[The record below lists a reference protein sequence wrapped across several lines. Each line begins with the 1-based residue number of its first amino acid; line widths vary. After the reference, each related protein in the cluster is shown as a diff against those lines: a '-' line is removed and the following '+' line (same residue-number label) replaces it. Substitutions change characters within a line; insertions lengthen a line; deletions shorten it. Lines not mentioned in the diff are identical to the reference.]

1 MSETGNTTT
10 RKRGLARGLSALLGE
25 EGLDGEA
32 PATGGVEAAG
42 GDVRQMAVDLLRPGR
57 YQPRRHFDDEA
68 IEQLAASIGDRGI
81 VQPILVRPDPTES
94 GRYEII
100 AGERRWRAAQ
110 KARLHEVPVLIKEIG
125 DRDALELALVENIQ
139 RQDLTPLE
147 EAQGYARLLKE
158 FEYTQDEL
166 ARVIGKSRSHIA
178 NMLRLLGL
186 PDEVK
191 TLVEE
196 GALTMGHARSLL
208 TADDPAGL
216 ARQVVE
222 RGLNVRQT
230 EDLVR
235 RAANDGRDTGPAPR
249 RRRQSRSAEKDADTL
264 RLEEDLTESLGLKVA
279 ISTRGEAGEISIAYE
294 SLEQLDDLL
303 QRLGHG

>member
-1 MSETGNTTT
+1 MRPVVRQRASGA
-10 RKRGLARGLSALLGE
+10 LARGLSALLGE
-25 EGLDGEA
+25 EAVEA
-32 PATGGVEAAG
+32 EVATTGQIEAAG
-42 GDVRQMAVDLLRPGR
+42 GDIRQIAVDLLHPGR

-68 IEQLAASIGDRGI
+68 IAQLAASIGDRGI
-81 VQPILVRPDPTES
+81 VQPILARPDPAKP

-110 KARLHEVPVLIKEIG
+110 KARVHEVPVLVKEIG

-147 EAQGYARLLKE
+147 EAEGYARLLKE
-158 FEYTQDEL
+158 FEYTQEEL

-191 TLVEE
+191 ILVEE

-208 TADDPAGL
+208 TADDPVDL
-216 ARQVVE
+216 ARQVVD

-235 RAANDGRDTGPAPR
+235 RTTRGGADSAPAPK
-249 RRRQSRSAEKDADTL
+249 RRRQSRGPEKDPDTV
-264 RLEEDLTESLGLKVA
+264 RLEEDLTESLGLRVS
-279 ISTRGEAGEISIAYE
+279 ISPRGEAGEITIAYE

-303 QRLGHG
+303 QRLGHR